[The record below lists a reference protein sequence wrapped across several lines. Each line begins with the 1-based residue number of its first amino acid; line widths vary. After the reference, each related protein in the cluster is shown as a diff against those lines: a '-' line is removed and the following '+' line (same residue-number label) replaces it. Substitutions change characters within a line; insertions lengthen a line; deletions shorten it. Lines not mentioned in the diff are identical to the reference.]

1 MTITLSRSDRRE
13 AARHLLESQADMLQ
27 EIKMLKEAISLA
39 YGHLWHINTEML
51 APVALYPPDQAASAA
66 RKSLLTVMTT
76 TERANAIDAFRLAI
90 KREDK
95 GKRYE

>member
-1 MTITLSRSDRRE
+1 VTITLPRSDQHE
-13 AARHLLESQADMLQ
+13 ATRHLLESQPDMLQ

-76 TERANAIDAFRLAI
+76 TERRSAIDAFRLA
-90 KREDK
+90 REGEKD
-95 GKRYE
+95 GAN